1 MAYKCAV
8 CGKIYDSIEER
19 IACETACVEKQ
30 KREAAEA
37 ARADMEQ
44 KKNKLMEEIKSSIA
58 ATEALV
64 KQYREQ
70 FDDEPQVLHWYSVIN
85 PPVHRGLKPLF
96 DTWF

>member
-8 CGKIYDSIEER
+8 CGKIYDTIEER

-37 ARADMEQ
+37 ARADIEQ
-44 KKNKLMEEIKSSIA
+44 KKTKLLEEIKSSIA

-70 FDDEPQVLHWYSVIN
+70 FDDEPPVSHWYSVVDH
-85 PPVHRGLKPLF
+85 PVYLGLDKLF
-96 DTWF
+96 DKWF

>member
-19 IACETACVEKQ
+19 IACETACVAKQ

-37 ARADMEQ
+37 ARADIEQ
-44 KKNKLMEEIKSSIA
+44 KKKKLLEEIKSSVA
-58 ATEALV
+58 ATEALI

-70 FDDEPQVLHWYSVIN
+70 FDDEPPVSHWYSVIDH
-85 PPVHRGLKPLF
+85 PVPLGLDKLF
-96 DTWF
+96 DRWF

>member
-30 KREAAEA
+30 KHEAAEA
-37 ARADMEQ
+37 ARADLEQ
-44 KKNKLMEEIKSSIA
+44 KKAKLLEEIKASIA

-70 FDDEPQVLHWYSVIN
+70 FNDEPPVSHWYKTIN
-85 PPVHRGLKPLF
+85 PSVHLGLDKLF

>member
-37 ARADMEQ
+37 AHADLEQ
-44 KKNKLMEEIKSSIA
+44 KKAKLLDEIKSSIA
-58 ATEALV
+58 ATDALV

-70 FDDEPQVLHWYSVIN
+70 FDDEPPISHWFSTVDSLPRFGID
-85 PPVHRGLKPLF
+85 KLF
-96 DTWF
+96 DKWF